1 MDITTKER
9 LINQYLNAYN
19 DFDIQGMLDLLTQ
32 DVLFKN
38 FSGDEQTFATKG
50 KDEFKVLAE
59 QGAQYFTQR
68 QQIITDIEHFDDKSI
83 IELDYYA
90 IVGTDL
96 PNGLKAGEELKL
108 KGRSIFKFG
117 EDKISSITDVS

>member
-1 MDITTKER
+1 MNITTKER

-19 DFDIQGMLDLLTQ
+19 DFDIQGMLSVLTN

-38 FSGDEQTFATKG
+38 FSGDEQTFATSG
-50 KDEFKVLAE
+50 KEDFKVLAE
-59 QGAQYFTQR
+59 QGAQFFTQR
-68 QQIITDIEHFDDKSI
+68 QQVITDIEHFDDKSV
-83 IELDYYA
+83 IEIDYYA

-108 KGRSIFKFG
+108 KGKSIFQFG
-117 EDKISSITDVS
+117 DDKISSITDVS